1 MHKDIKPGNLLLTTG
16 GTLKISDLGVAE
28 VRGGPRGGRGMGSS
42 PWGHF
47 LRATWRCHR
56 HCTRLP
62 RMTRAGP
69 ARALQHS
76 SHLRSPMA
84 WTPSLASRWTSGQR
98 ESRCKCP
105 GPGPFSPG
113 SLYLT
118 HPSPR
123 HSVQTLGLHDLPLQ
137 AGPLCLGK
145 PWSQGQELLWG
156 GAHAPGPAVLLP
168 TSALCWCSPARVTHR
183 CSGEAF
189 CPDSWG

>member
-1 MHKDIKPGNLLLTTG
+1 MAGPGWWSQSCARRYFCQLVDGLEYLHSQGIVHKDIKPGNLLLTTG

-28 VRGGPRGGRGMGSS
+28 VRGGARGGRGMGSS

-76 SHLRSPMA
+76 SHLRLPMA

-98 ESRCKCP
+98 ASRCKCP
-105 GPGPFSPG
+105 GPGVFSPG
-113 SLYLT
+113 SL
-118 HPSPR
+118 
-123 HSVQTLGLHDLPLQ
+123 
-137 AGPLCLGK
+137 
-145 PWSQGQELLWG
+145 
-156 GAHAPGPAVLLP
+156 
-168 TSALCWCSPARVTHR
+168 
-183 CSGEAF
+183 
-189 CPDSWG
+189 